1 MSASTNGRAS
11 RRVGAD
17 QVEVPFTELHAR
29 RLGPIRRYFAAH
41 PVAMDRVVVAWF
53 LVPALITEF
62 FVESD
67 GIVLAVL
74 AVLGG
79 VALFWRRHTPLR
91 VLAALTTLAVIAIGA
106 TGSSGGFELALAFAI
121 YAVATRYPPRIAWL
135 ALIAANAAV
144 SAALLIWGQLA
155 GLDPE
160 LTPLANALAGII
172 VTAGFTLVALA
183 IGTSVGNRR
192 DHVQRL
198 IDRAN
203 QLALERDQREL
214 LAAAT
219 ERARIAR
226 EMHDVVAHSLSV
238 MIALADGAGAS
249 LTRSPERSAEA
260 LRELSGTGRAAL
272 ADMRRILG
280 VLREDPAERAVP
292 GSAGSG
298 GSGGSDAASEAAG
311 SDGDAAALPMAPQPG
326 APALSDLVARF
337 RATGLPVHLT
347 FTGPALPDDA
357 GLQLTV
363 YRIVQEGLTN
373 VLRHAPGA
381 SYISVTIARRDNAV
395 TVSVRNDAGSGQ
407 TGPAGSGKGLVGMR
421 ERAAVYDGTVEA
433 GPDAGGWRLRAVLHF
448 ERKDEDS

>member
-1 MSASTNGRAS
+1 MSAPSGGRTS
-11 RRVGAD
+11 RRIGAD

-53 LVPALITEF
+53 LVPALVSAF
-62 FVESD
+62 FVDSD
-67 GIVLAVL
+67 GILLAVL
-74 AVLGG
+74 AVLAG

-91 VLAALTTLAVIAIGA
+91 VLAALTTLSVIAIGA

-121 YAVATRYPPRIAWL
+121 YTVATSYPPRIAWL
-135 ALIAANAAV
+135 ALISANAAV
-144 SAALLIWGQLA
+144 AAALLIWGQLTS
-155 GLDPE
+155 LDPE
-160 LTPLANALAGII
+160 LTPLANALAGIV

-249 LTRSPERSAEA
+249 LTRSPDRSAEA

-292 GSAGSG
+292 GPAGSTG
-298 GSGGSDAASEAAG
+298 PAGSSTAEAAG
-311 SDGDAAALPMAPQPG
+311 SDGDTAALPMAPQPG
-326 APALSDLVARF
+326 TPALSDLVARF

-421 ERAAVYDGTVEA
+421 ERAAVYDGTIEA

-448 ERKDEDS
+448 ERTEEDS

>member
-1 MSASTNGRAS
+1 
-11 RRVGAD
+11 
-17 QVEVPFTELHAR
+17 
-29 RLGPIRRYFAAH
+29 
-41 PVAMDRVVVAWF
+41 MDRVVVAWF
-53 LVPALITEF
+53 LVPALVSAF
-62 FVESD
+62 FVDSD
-67 GIVLAVL
+67 GILLAVL
-74 AVLGG
+74 AVLAG
-79 VALFWRRHTPLR
+79 VALFWRRHAPLR
-91 VLAALTTLAVIAIGA
+91 VLAALTTLSVIAIGA

-135 ALIAANAAV
+135 ALISANAAV
-144 SAALLIWGQLA
+144 AAALLIWGQLTSI
-155 GLDPE
+155 DPE
-160 LTPLANALAGII
+160 LTPLANALAGIV

-249 LTRSPERSAEA
+249 LTRSPDRSAEA

-292 GSAGSG
+292 GPTGSTGPAGSNTADAAGSG
-298 GSGGSDAASEAAG
+298 
-311 SDGDAAALPMAPQPG
+311 GDAAALPMAPQPG

-421 ERAAVYDGTVEA
+421 ERAAVYDGTIEA

-448 ERKDEDS
+448 ERKEEDS